1 MCYDIKILIL
11 FVTDLPSYKL
21 VIFYSYV
28 KVYQRVAMENDPC
41 VDDLGPIR
49 MATFHRPTTQWN
61 RGLPGEI
68 PFQHETPS
76 WKLVFSIFLVDW

>member
-41 VDDLGPIR
+41 VDDLPI
-49 MATFHRPTTQWN
+49 MAVFHDNVWAIIMCSSSDIT
-61 RGLPGEI
+61 
-68 PFQHETPS
+68 HPS
-76 WKLVFSIFLVDW
+76 TMD

>member
-1 MCYDIKILIL
+1 MQDFSAQTAPVSSHMFPANFIPLGVFFQL
-11 FVTDLPSYKL
+11 
-21 VIFYSYV
+21 
-28 KVYQRVAMENDPC
+28 AMGNDPC